1 MGCAVVD
8 PCVGAS
14 SRYTG
19 PVAESFTGMSTVT
32 IAFAEA
38 HTRDV
43 TDAPPNMSITFQ
55 HWLTD
60 AGLTLNS
67 TVVGV

>member
-1 MGCAVVD
+1 
-8 PCVGAS
+8 
-14 SRYTG
+14 
-19 PVAESFTGMSTVT
+19 MSTVT